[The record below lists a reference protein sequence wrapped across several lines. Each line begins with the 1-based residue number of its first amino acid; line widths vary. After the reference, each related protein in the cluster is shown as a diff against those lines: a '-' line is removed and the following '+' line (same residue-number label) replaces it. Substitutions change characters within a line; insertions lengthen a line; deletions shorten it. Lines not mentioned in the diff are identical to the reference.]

1 MNLKPETL
9 EKLRVILRED
19 FGQEVSDQE
28 LHEIAFSLLGY
39 YDSLLQFYCE
49 DNPKVETPIIK
60 YDHEPERQK
69 A

>member
-1 MNLKPETL
+1 MKLKPETL
-9 EKLRVILRED
+9 EKLRVILKED

-28 LHEIAFSLLGY
+28 LHEIAFNLLGY

-49 DNPKVETPIIK
+49 DNEKAEVLIAQHD
-60 YDHEPERQK
+60 YEPERQK

>member
-1 MNLKPETL
+1 MKLKPETL
-9 EKLRVILRED
+9 EKLRVILKED

-28 LHEIAFSLLGY
+28 LHEIAFNLLGY
-39 YDSLLQFYCE
+39 YDTLLQCYCE
-49 DNPKVETPIIK
+49 DSEKVEVSIVQ